1 MPEREVTIATDGAEL
16 PATLTLPDDAV
27 RGGLVPLHPA
37 SDSSRRQFL
46 FEHLVD
52 TLVPRGVAILRF
64 DRRPWPSGGDVP
76 FELQAEDALRALQE
90 LRALPE
96 VGSSPLGLWAWSQ
109 GAWSAAIAADRSSE
123 VAFLILLA
131 ACGVSPAEQ
140 MRYGTAEQLRRHG
153 HGDDESLRELAELR
167 AALEEALR
175 DPSRRARSQAVVDRY
190 ADRPWFPL
198 VYVPRTLDPSATWD
212 DMDFDPAPILASVE
226 CPVLLFY
233 GEEDEWTP
241 IEPSIAAW
249 QRAAAASGNGGLEI
263 VRLAGADHAPTL
275 GGVHARSAITPS
287 YTQALV
293 GWIDRQLGAG

>member
-1 MPEREVTIATDGAEL
+1 MPERELAITTGGVEL
-16 PATLTLPDDAV
+16 TATLTVPDDAV

-37 SDSSRRQFL
+37 SDGSRRQFL
-46 FEHLVD
+46 FEHLAD
-52 TLVPRGVAILRF
+52 TLVPRGVAVLRF
-64 DRRPWPSGGDVP
+64 DRRPSTGGGDVP
-76 FELQAEDALRALQE
+76 FQLQADDALRALQE

-96 VGSSPLGLWAWSQ
+96 VGSAPLGLWAWSQ
-109 GAWSAAIAADRSSE
+109 GAWSAALAAARSTE
-123 VAFLILLA
+123 VAFLVLLA

-153 HGDDESLRELAELR
+153 HADDEALSELAQLR
-167 AALEEALR
+167 AALENALR
-175 DPSRRARSQAVVDRY
+175 DPSRCAESQAVVDRY

-198 VYVPRTLDPSATWD
+198 AYVPRRLDPSATWD
-212 DMDFDPAPILASVE
+212 DMDFDPAPFLASVRG
-226 CPVLLFY
+226 PVLLFY

-275 GGVHARSAITPS
+275 GGVHDRSGIIPA
-287 YTQALV
+287 YTQVLV
-293 GWIDRQLGAG
+293 EWIDRQLEAR